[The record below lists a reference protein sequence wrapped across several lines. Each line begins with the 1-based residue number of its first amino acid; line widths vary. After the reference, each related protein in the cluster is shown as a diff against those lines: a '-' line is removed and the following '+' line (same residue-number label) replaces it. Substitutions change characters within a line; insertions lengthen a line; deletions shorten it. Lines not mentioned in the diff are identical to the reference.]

1 MKKGMQWSP
10 VSLESNSVSARAML
24 VGAKIEYL
32 LILLCFV
39 INVQSSNI
47 RALELVDGK
56 SFVKAQREPLT
67 ENSPISIC
75 LRVFLY
81 RIKDNVIPLISIRL
95 EALDNENGF
104 DPDTNRF
111 LEIWMINNGG
121 RMKNGD
127 QPFRIQTV
135 HYNFKNNGDMGAELE
150 RYPYQ
155 WYHFCFAFQKTG
167 PGVGEQVY
175 FANGE
180 MIFHGQNMSI
190 TDEFPWLKGNK
201 IKVCFF

>member
-47 RALELVDGK
+47 WALELVDGK

-75 LRVFLY
+75 LRVFPY
-81 RIKDNVIPLISIRL
+81 RIKDNVPTI
-95 EALDNENGF
+95 
-104 DPDTNRF
+104 
-111 LEIWMINNGG
+111 
-121 RMKNGD
+121 
-127 QPFRIQTV
+127 
-135 HYNFKNNGDMGAELE
+135 
-150 RYPYQ
+150 
-155 WYHFCFAFQKTG
+155 
-167 PGVGEQVY
+167 
-175 FANGE
+175 
-180 MIFHGQNMSI
+180 
-190 TDEFPWLKGNK
+190 
-201 IKVCFF
+201 